1 MLLATLH
8 PVFRRSSTFGLFV
21 LLANGLV
28 AQTARR
34 TVIGMLTGAGMAA
47 AVSFPSACRLFS
59 HYV

>member
-21 LLANGLV
+21 LLATGLV

-34 TVIGMLTGAGMAA
+34 TVIRMLTGAGMAA
-47 AVSFPSACRLFS
+47 AVSF
-59 HYV
+59 H